1 MFASP
6 GSATRSTNAAKP
18 ATTALGGYRDP
29 KPMVFSGLYPIDGS
43 DYPDLRDALD
53 KLKLNDAALVYE
65 PETSAALGFGF
76 RIGFLGMLHLEI
88 VRERLER
95 EFDLDLISTLPNVVY
110 DVTLDDG
117 TVLTVAN
124 PSEFPYGKVDL
135 GDRAGGAGDRPG
147 AERVHRRDHGAVPA
161 EARLAARHGLL
172 SEERVEMRYTLPL
185 AEIVFDF
192 FDQLKSRTRGYASLD
207 YEPDGDQVADLVKV
221 DIMLQ
226 GETVDAFSS
235 IVHKDKAYAYGVM
248 MAGKLKDLIPRQQF
262 EVPIQAAI
270 GSRIIARENIRAIR
284 EDVLAKCYGG
294 DISRKR
300 KLLEKQKAGKKRMKN
315 IGTVEVP
322 PEAFIAALSS
332 DGHAAEASLKRL
344 GTDRIDLYYAHQDDD
359 SQTQEAVL
367 EAFGKLVDAGK
378 VRVIGASNFHAAR
391 LKSAVE
397 AAKTSDLPRYHVL
410 QPEYNLV
417 SRTKFE
423 GELQDY
429 CVTENIGVLPYYGLA
444 SGFLTGKYRTK
455 DDLGQSVRGGRM
467 GELLEGTGKAVL
479 DAMDSVVEAT
489 GATHAQ
495 VALAWLIAQPGV
507 TAPIASATSV
517 KQIEDLLP
525 AMTLE
530 LSKDQL
536 DALMVAGA

>member
-1 MFASP
+1 MTLRRL
-6 GSATRSTNAAKP
+6 GSTDLKIAP
-18 ATTALGGYRDP
+18 LVLGGNVFGWTADRAASFAVLDAFVAGGGTMIDTADVYSAWVDGHQGGESENMIGEWLKASGKRDDVLIAT
-29 KPMVFSGLYPIDGS
+29 KV
-43 DYPDLRDALD
+43 
-53 KLKLNDAALVYE
+53 
-65 PETSAALGFGF
+65 
-76 RIGFLGMLHLEI
+76 GMLPGE
-88 VRERLER
+88 
-95 EFDLDLISTLPNVVY
+95 
-110 DVTLDDG
+110 
-117 TVLTVAN
+117 
-124 PSEFPYGKVDL
+124 
-135 GDRAGGAGDRPG
+135 GGEKLA
-147 AERVHRRDHGAVPA
+147 PA
-161 EARLAARHGLL
+161 R
-172 SEERVEMRYTLPL
+172 
-185 AEIVFDF
+185 
-192 FDQLKSRTRGYASLD
+192 
-207 YEPDGDQVADLVKV
+207 
-221 DIMLQ
+221 
-226 GETVDAFSS
+226 
-235 IVHKDKAYAYGVM
+235 
-248 MAGKLKDLIPRQQF
+248 
-262 EVPIQAAI
+262 
-270 GSRIIARENIRAIR
+270 
-284 EDVLAKCYGG
+284 
-294 DISRKR
+294 
-300 KLLEKQKAGKKRMKN
+300 
-315 IGTVEVP
+315 
-322 PEAFIAALSS
+322 IAA
-332 DGHAAEASLKRL
+332 AAEASLKRL

-359 SQTQEAVL
+359 SQTQEVVL

-517 KQIEDLLP
+517 KQVEDLLP

>member
-1 MFASP
+1 MTLRRL
-6 GSATRSTNAAKP
+6 GSTDLKIAP
-18 ATTALGGYRDP
+18 LVLGGNVFGWTADRAASFAVLDAFVAGGGTMIDTADVYSAWVDGHQGGESESMIGEWLKASGKRDDVLIAT
-29 KPMVFSGLYPIDGS
+29 KV
-43 DYPDLRDALD
+43 
-53 KLKLNDAALVYE
+53 
-65 PETSAALGFGF
+65 
-76 RIGFLGMLHLEI
+76 GMLPGE
-88 VRERLER
+88 
-95 EFDLDLISTLPNVVY
+95 
-110 DVTLDDG
+110 
-117 TVLTVAN
+117 
-124 PSEFPYGKVDL
+124 
-135 GDRAGGAGDRPG
+135 GGEKLA
-147 AERVHRRDHGAVPA
+147 PA
-161 EARLAARHGLL
+161 R
-172 SEERVEMRYTLPL
+172 
-185 AEIVFDF
+185 
-192 FDQLKSRTRGYASLD
+192 
-207 YEPDGDQVADLVKV
+207 
-221 DIMLQ
+221 
-226 GETVDAFSS
+226 
-235 IVHKDKAYAYGVM
+235 
-248 MAGKLKDLIPRQQF
+248 
-262 EVPIQAAI
+262 
-270 GSRIIARENIRAIR
+270 
-284 EDVLAKCYGG
+284 
-294 DISRKR
+294 
-300 KLLEKQKAGKKRMKN
+300 
-315 IGTVEVP
+315 
-322 PEAFIAALSS
+322 IAA
-332 DGHAAEASLKRL
+332 AAEASLKRL
-344 GTDRIDLYYAHQDDD
+344 GTDRIDLYYAHQDDE
-359 SQTQEAVL
+359 SQKQEAVL

-517 KQIEDLLP
+517 KQVEDLLP

-536 DALMVAGA
+536 DALMVSGA

>member
-1 MFASP
+1 MTLRRL
-6 GSATRSTNAAKP
+6 GSTDLKIAP
-18 ATTALGGYRDP
+18 LVLGGN
-29 KPMVFSGLYPIDGS
+29 VFGWTADRAASFAVLDAFVAGGGSMIDTADVYSAWIDGHKGGES
-43 DYPDLRDALD
+43 ESMIGEWLKVSGKRDDVLIAT
-53 KLKLNDAALVYE
+53 KV
-65 PETSAALGFGF
+65 
-76 RIGFLGMLHLEI
+76 GMLPGE
-88 VRERLER
+88 
-95 EFDLDLISTLPNVVY
+95 
-110 DVTLDDG
+110 
-117 TVLTVAN
+117 
-124 PSEFPYGKVDL
+124 
-135 GDRAGGAGDRPG
+135 GGEKLA
-147 AERVHRRDHGAVPA
+147 PA
-161 EARLAARHGLL
+161 R
-172 SEERVEMRYTLPL
+172 
-185 AEIVFDF
+185 
-192 FDQLKSRTRGYASLD
+192 
-207 YEPDGDQVADLVKV
+207 
-221 DIMLQ
+221 
-226 GETVDAFSS
+226 
-235 IVHKDKAYAYGVM
+235 
-248 MAGKLKDLIPRQQF
+248 
-262 EVPIQAAI
+262 
-270 GSRIIARENIRAIR
+270 
-284 EDVLAKCYGG
+284 
-294 DISRKR
+294 
-300 KLLEKQKAGKKRMKN
+300 
-315 IGTVEVP
+315 
-322 PEAFIAALSS
+322 IAA
-332 DGHAAEASLKRL
+332 AAEASLKRL

-530 LSKDQL
+530 LTKDQL
-536 DALMVAGA
+536 DALTTAGA

>member
-1 MFASP
+1 MTLRRL
-6 GSATRSTNAAKP
+6 GSTDLKIAP
-18 ATTALGGYRDP
+18 LVLGGNVFGWTADRAASFAVLDAFVAGGGTMIDTADVYSAWVDGHQGGESESMIGEWLKASGKRDDVLIAT
-29 KPMVFSGLYPIDGS
+29 KV
-43 DYPDLRDALD
+43 
-53 KLKLNDAALVYE
+53 
-65 PETSAALGFGF
+65 
-76 RIGFLGMLHLEI
+76 GMLPGE
-88 VRERLER
+88 
-95 EFDLDLISTLPNVVY
+95 
-110 DVTLDDG
+110 
-117 TVLTVAN
+117 
-124 PSEFPYGKVDL
+124 
-135 GDRAGGAGDRPG
+135 GGEKLA
-147 AERVHRRDHGAVPA
+147 PA
-161 EARLAARHGLL
+161 R
-172 SEERVEMRYTLPL
+172 
-185 AEIVFDF
+185 
-192 FDQLKSRTRGYASLD
+192 
-207 YEPDGDQVADLVKV
+207 
-221 DIMLQ
+221 
-226 GETVDAFSS
+226 
-235 IVHKDKAYAYGVM
+235 
-248 MAGKLKDLIPRQQF
+248 
-262 EVPIQAAI
+262 
-270 GSRIIARENIRAIR
+270 
-284 EDVLAKCYGG
+284 
-294 DISRKR
+294 
-300 KLLEKQKAGKKRMKN
+300 
-315 IGTVEVP
+315 
-322 PEAFIAALSS
+322 IAA
-332 DGHAAEASLKRL
+332 AAEASLKRL

-359 SQTQEAVL
+359 SQSQEAVL

-517 KQIEDLLP
+517 KQVEDLLP